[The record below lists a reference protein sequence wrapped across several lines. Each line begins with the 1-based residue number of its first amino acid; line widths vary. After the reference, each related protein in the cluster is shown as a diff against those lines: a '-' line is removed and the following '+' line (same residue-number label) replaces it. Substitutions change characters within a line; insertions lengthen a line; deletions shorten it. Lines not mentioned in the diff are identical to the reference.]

1 KNRNNQ
7 IQFFLTGAFTMK
19 STIQNTKLFAGKM
32 NSQQVRLIWALV
44 TLLLF
49 VLGAGAPEG
58 GSGWLGG

>member
-1 KNRNNQ
+1 
-7 IQFFLTGAFTMK
+7 MK
-19 STIQNTKLFAGKM
+19 TKIQNAKLFAGKM
-32 NSQQVRLIWALV
+32 SSQQVRLIWALI

>member
-1 KNRNNQ
+1 
-7 IQFFLTGAFTMK
+7 MK